1 MKHCF
6 VVLLLFLSFINTE
19 AQKGYPVPAKTDK
32 MLFYLQRTHNKN
44 TIVYDMNLLDNGR
57 LNLDN
62 PINIYWIRYEE
73 GGKTAPLSYIQ
84 EKAFGVHYKVL
95 DKNKESILLQF
106 NKFKKRDIYLMRTA
120 MLHYKAFMNINGE
133 LAELDHVYIQSKT
146 NSLGIPLSVEYVE
159 LYGVSSKT
167 GKSVYEKFVP

>member
-1 MKHCF
+1 MRHW
-6 VVLLLFLSFINTE
+6 LLILFCLVSVANIE

-44 TIVYDMNLLDNGR
+44 TIVYDMNLANGR

-62 PINIYWIRYEE
+62 PVNIYWIRYEE
-73 GGKTAPLSYIQ
+73 GGKTAPLSFVQ
-84 EKAFGVHYKVL
+84 EKAFGVHYKIL
-95 DKNKESILLQF
+95 DKNKESVLLQF

-120 MLHYKAFMNINGE
+120 TSHYKAFMNINGE
-133 LAELDHVYIQSKT
+133 LAELEHVYIQSKT

-159 LYGVSSKT
+159 LYGISSKT